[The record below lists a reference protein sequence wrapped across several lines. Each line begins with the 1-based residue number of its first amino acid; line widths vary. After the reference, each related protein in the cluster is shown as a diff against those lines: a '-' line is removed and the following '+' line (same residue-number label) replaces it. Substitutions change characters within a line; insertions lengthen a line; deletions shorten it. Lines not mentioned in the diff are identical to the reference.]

1 MSMREEK
8 ILKTEY
14 TDEMSEAYIDY
25 AMSVITARA
34 VPDIRDGL
42 KPVQRR
48 ILYDMY
54 QLHVDYDKPYR
65 KCARIVGDT
74 MGKYHPHGDSSIY
87 DALVVMSQEFKKELP
102 LVDGHGNFGSIEGD
116 CAAAMRY
123 TEARL
128 KKVTQDEL
136 LGDLEHDVVD
146 FVPNFDDTE
155 KEPVVLPAKIPNFLI
170 NGSEGIAVGMT
181 TNTPPHN
188 LAETIDAECYL
199 IKHPHATTDE
209 LCNIIIGP
217 DWPTGGCVVNKK
229 ELIEIYQTGTG
240 KIKLRGKIDFIP
252 GKKKTDKDKLIIS
265 EIPATMVGNGLAKF
279 FSDLE
284 QLIRNKEVTDVVD
297 VINASGKDG
306 IHIVL
311 ELKKNA
317 DVENIKNILYR
328 RTKLEDTFSV
338 NMLAIT
344 DGKPEVL
351 SLKSILEKH
360 ISFLIE
366 INQKKYQRLLEK
378 AAERKEILE
387 GLIKA
392 YDMIDIIIKI
402 LRSSGTVKDARSFLI
417 SGTGPDKE
425 AFLPFTEMQAEAI
438 LNMKLQKLVGLEIT
452 QLKKE
457 LTMQEKAIKHYHSLL
472 NNEKKL
478 LQQITEE
485 LRSIKVRYGVPRKT
499 EIKDEDEIHI
509 IQTKKAEEDYVFV
522 MNRFGYCKM
531 LELGVY
537 EKNKEAVIREYK
549 VVFPCKNTEIIC
561 VFSNKGKLYKIKAGD
576 IPVEKLKDKGIPI
589 DNLVRWKGETYVEV
603 VKEKQ
608 LLGKEIIYITSFG
621 YIKKTL
627 FEELK
632 SNMRIV
638 MATKLTEGD
647 QLLKVVWKNSKIL
660 VLKSRYGISS
670 NIDTASIKCL
680 KKNAVGTRM
689 MKLEEGDAILE
700 VAEKAN

>member
-1 MSMREEK
+1 MSEDK
-8 ILKTEY
+8 IIKTEY
-14 TDEMSEAYIDY
+14 SDEMSAAYIDY

-34 VPDIRDGL
+34 VPDVRDGL

-48 ILYDMY
+48 ILYDMH
-54 QLHVDYDKPYR
+54 QLHVDHDKPYR

-116 CAAAMRY
+116 GAAAMRY

-128 KKVTQDEL
+128 QKVTQDEL
-136 LGDLEHDVVD
+136 LSDLELDVVA
-146 FVPNFDDTE
+146 FAPNFDDTE

-199 IKHPHATTDE
+199 IKHPEATTDE

-229 ELIEIYQTGTG
+229 DLNDIYRTGTG
-240 KIKLRGKIDFIP
+240 KIKLRGKIEFVP
-252 GKKKTDKDKLIIS
+252 GEKKTDRDKLIIS
-265 EIPATMVGNGLAKF
+265 EIPATMVGSGLAKF

-284 QLIRNKEVTDVVD
+284 QLIRSKEVTDVVD

-351 SLKSILEKH
+351 SLKSILENH
-360 ISFLIE
+360 ISFLID

-378 AAERKEILE
+378 ASERKEILE

-392 YDMIDIIIKI
+392 YDMIDLIMKI
-402 LRSSGTVKDARSFLI
+402 LKASGTVKEARRFLV
-417 SGTGPDKE
+417 SGMGPDRDE
-425 AFLPFTEMQAEAI
+425 FLPFTEIQAEAI
-438 LNMKLQKLVGLEIT
+438 LNMRLQRLVGLEIT

-457 LTMQEKAIKHYHSLL
+457 LAMQEKNIKRYNLLL
-472 NNEKKL
+472 NNKKKL
-478 LQQITEE
+478 LQQITED
-485 LRSIKVRYGVPRKT
+485 LQKTKAQYGRERKT
-499 EIKDEDEIHI
+499 EIKDEDEIRI
-509 IQTKKAEEDYVFV
+509 IKTKEAEEDYVFV

-531 LELGVY
+531 LELSVY
-537 EKNKEAVIREYK
+537 EKNMETVHKEYK
-549 VVFPCKNTEIIC
+549 VIFPCKNTEMIC
-561 VFSNKGKLYKIKAGD
+561 VFSNKGKLYKIKAGN
-576 IPVEKLKDKGIPI
+576 IPVERMKEKGIPI
-589 DNLVRWKGETYVEV
+589 DNFVKWKEETYVEV
-603 VKEKQ
+603 VKEEQ
-608 LLGKEIIYITSFG
+608 LREKEIIFITSFG
-621 YIKKTL
+621 YIKRTL
-627 FEELK
+627 YEDLK
-632 SNMRIV
+632 SNMRAVI
-638 MATKLTEGD
+638 ATKLTEGD
-647 QLLKVVWKNSKIL
+647 NLLKVIWSNSKIIE
-660 VLKSRYGISS
+660 LKSREGVNSF
-670 NIDTASIKCL
+670 IDTTSVKPL
-680 KKNAVGTRM
+680 KKNAIGSRM
-689 MKLEEGDAILE
+689 VRLDKGDIIVE
-700 VAEKAN
+700 VAEKTN